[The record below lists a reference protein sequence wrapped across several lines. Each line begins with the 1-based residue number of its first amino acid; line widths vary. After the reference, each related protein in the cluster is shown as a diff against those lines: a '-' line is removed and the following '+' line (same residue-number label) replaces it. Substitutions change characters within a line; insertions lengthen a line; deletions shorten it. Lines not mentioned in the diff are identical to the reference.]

1 VASYFGL
8 RLELFAFILESL
20 IFISPFP
27 ALISVA
33 VAILDSILLFSE
45 VVLMIPIRSTDT
57 SNLFPFLPNL
67 EFFHQ
72 LCKLDWLLH

>member
-1 VASYFGL
+1 VASYSGL
-8 RLELFAFILESL
+8 RLELFAFILDFL
-20 IFISPFP
+20 IFISSFP
-27 ALISVA
+27 ALISRA
-33 VAILDSILLFSE
+33 IAILDSILLFTE

-57 SNLFPFLPNL
+57 RNLFPFLPKL